1 MSRPSERP
9 AASAAHGGA
18 REREPGPSATRRRPE
33 AALLFRPLGPGSR
46 CARPGHDGRVD
57 VKQPRKLSRLMVRSA
72 ARRVS
77 NHEGTQVDQWPPILR
92 DGPSGL
98 LRMRRCWQSR
108 DATQRSLLHSRAA
121 FVRRGSSLSV
131 RIHPPTRGWR
141 SADRR
146 TLLLCRACEAR
157 RPRERNAGRPV
168 ATGTPSRRSVVAIF
182 GRGPVLPP
190 PAVAPEPASDL
201 PASEPTA

>member
-1 MSRPSERP
+1 
-9 AASAAHGGA
+9 
-18 REREPGPSATRRRPE
+18 
-33 AALLFRPLGPGSR
+33 
-46 CARPGHDGRVD
+46 
-57 VKQPRKLSRLMVRSA
+57 MVRSA

-77 NHEGTQVDQWPPILR
+77 NHEGTQVDPGPPILR
-92 DGPSGL
+92 DGVP
-98 LRMRRCWQSR
+98 
-108 DATQRSLLHSRAA
+108 QRSLVRSQAYVSPFPRRVCASG
-121 FVRRGSSLSV
+121 FVSFL
-131 RIHPPTRGWR
+131 RIHPRTRGWR

-190 PAVAPEPASDL
+190 PAVAPEPMSDL
-201 PASEPTA
+201 PASGYMPGGRGPGPPALRFAPQSRDATPRSIVRIVSGDAPSERGCEMCSINSFRSQEISAYRS